1 MNIRIDID
9 VSPEEV
15 RKLMGLPDVEAF
27 NRELMDS
34 LLERMKT
41 GADGYDPMTLFQSY
55 MNQTM
60 AGMDVFRKMM
70 GAAMGGF
77 AGGERKEGD

>member
-9 VSPEEV
+9 VSPEEL

-41 GADGYDPMTLFQSY
+41 GADGYDPLTLFQSY

-70 GAAMGGF
+70 GAAMGGYS
-77 AGGERKEGD
+77 GSERKEGD